1 MWTHKNS
8 GILNSFENSEDKRAL
23 SSIIERLPKG
33 SINFVSATEISLL
46 ASELGCNMSARSDGI
61 PSDFY
66 KNAPLPT
73 LHWLANLFNGLDKNL
88 PFTTFY
94 WYQYL

>member
-23 SSIIERLPKG
+23 SSIIERLPIG
-33 SINFVSATEISLL
+33 PINFVSASEVSLL
-46 ASELGCNMSARSDGI
+46 ASELGCNMSFECDGI

-66 KNAPLPT
+66 KMSCSY
-73 LHWLANLFNGLDKNL
+73 
-88 PFTTFY
+88 PFTGWQTCLMAHSVMLTFRRA
-94 WYQYL
+94 YQM